1 MYINKLFSTEVIKSC
16 CCINLIDSNK
26 STFTQKIVVWR
37 NGTEAE
43 VLSFFQRNFTDMI
56 VQSVD
61 LITTICLL
69 SKEDIN
75 QKAEMNFLDNYW
87 LSTSMYTVE
96 AVTLI
101 NEQKEIQTFQ
111 CIVSETTD
119 RQELL
124 RRLKMK
130 SHNNLY
136 VKKLYG
142 NGKCWLKK

>member
-69 SKEDIN
+69 SKEEIN

-87 LSTSMYTVE
+87 LIYSGGSDIGKRTKRNSNISMYC
-96 AVTLI
+96 
-101 NEQKEIQTFQ
+101 F
-111 CIVSETTD
+111 
-119 RQELL
+119 
-124 RRLKMK
+124 
-130 SHNNLY
+130 
-136 VKKLYG
+136 
-142 NGKCWLKK
+142 

>member
-1 MYINKLFSTEVIKSC
+1 
-16 CCINLIDSNK
+16 
-26 STFTQKIVVWR
+26 
-37 NGTEAE
+37 
-43 VLSFFQRNFTDMI
+43 
-56 VQSVD
+56 
-61 LITTICLL
+61 
-69 SKEDIN
+69 
-75 QKAEMNFLDNYW
+75 
-87 LSTSMYTVE
+87 MYTVE

-101 NEQKEIQTFQ
+101 NEQKEIQIFQ